1 MINNTQLKTFLLNSE
16 AKDLKGLAKIKTVY
30 RPYICPFDDI
40 LNSLPNNLSLFD
52 VGCGSGSFLSIIN
65 EFKSPTKLA
74 GVEISNDLVENAKSL
89 FKSKNIQTD
98 IYKYD
103 GTNIPEQLNEYDY
116 VSMIDV
122 FHHIPPAVQ
131 DAFMLQLFQKM
142 KSNSTL
148 IFKDI
153 DKSSIFVLFNKLHDL
168 LLSSEIGNEI
178 SVKRA
183 SDLLKKAG
191 FTIESVSTRQMLVY
205 PHYTIIAKKL

>member
-40 LNSLPNNLSLFD
+40 LNNLPNQISLFD
-52 VGCGSGSFLSIIN
+52 IGCGSGSFLSLVN
-65 EFKSPTKLA
+65 EFKNPSKLA

-89 FKSKNIQTD
+89 FNLKNIQTD

-103 GTNIPEQLNEYDY
+103 GSNIPDQLNEYDY

-122 FHHIPPAVQ
+122 FHHIPTEQ
-131 DAFMLQLFQKM
+131 QNHFMQQLFQKM
-142 KSNSTL
+142 KPNATL

-178 SVKRA
+178 SVNRA
-183 SDLLKKAG
+183 TYLLREVG
-191 FTIESVSTRQMLVY
+191 FSIDNVSSRQMWVY

>member
-178 SVKRA
+178 SVNRA
-183 SDLLKKAG
+183 TDLLKKAG

>member
-40 LNSLPNNLSLFD
+40 LNYLPNNLSLFD
-52 VGCGSGSFLSIIN
+52 IGCGSGSFLSIIN
-65 EFKSPTKLA
+65 EFKSPQKLA
-74 GVEISNDLVENAKSL
+74 GVEISNDLVENARSL
-89 FKSKNIQTD
+89 FKNKKTPTD

-103 GTNIPEQLNEYDY
+103 GTNIPDQLNEYDY

-122 FHHIPPAVQ
+122 FHHIPKRQ
-131 DAFMLQLFQKM
+131 QSSFMKQLFQKM
-142 KSNSTL
+142 KPNATL

-153 DKSSIFVLFNKLHDL
+153 NQASIFVYFNKLHDL

-178 SVKRA
+178 SIKNA
-183 SDLLKKAG
+183 TQLLKEAG
-191 FTIESVSTRQMLVY
+191 FKIESAKSKQMIVY

>member
-65 EFKSPTKLA
+65 EFKSPSKLA

-122 FHHIPPAVQ
+122 FHHIPPA
-131 DAFMLQLFQKM
+131 
-142 KSNSTL
+142 
-148 IFKDI
+148 
-153 DKSSIFVLFNKLHDL
+153 
-168 LLSSEIGNEI
+168 
-178 SVKRA
+178 
-183 SDLLKKAG
+183 
-191 FTIESVSTRQMLVY
+191 
-205 PHYTIIAKKL
+205 

>member
-1 MINNTQLKTFLLNSE
+1 MINNKQLKTFLLNSE

-40 LNSLPNNLSLFD
+40 LNSLPNNLNLFD
-52 VGCGSGSFLSIIN
+52 IGCGSGSFLSIIN

-74 GVEISNDLVENAKSL
+74 GVEISNDLVENARSL
-89 FKSKNIQTD
+89 FKSKKTKTD

-103 GTNIPEQLNEYDY
+103 GSDIPNELDQYDF

-122 FHHIPPAVQ
+122 FHHIPPAAQ
-131 DAFMLQLFQKM
+131 NDFMLQLFQKM
-142 KSNSTL
+142 KANSTL

-153 DKSSIFVLFNKLHDL
+153 DKASIFVFFNKLHDL
-168 LLSSEIGNEI
+168 LLSSEVGNEI

-183 SDLLKKAG
+183 TDLLKKVG
-191 FTIESVSTRQMLVY
+191 FTIDSVSTRQMLVY
-205 PHYTIIAKKL
+205 PHYTIIARKL

>member
-183 SDLLKKAG
+183 TDLLKKAG

>member
-142 KSNSTL
+142 KSNSIL

-178 SVKRA
+178 SVNRA
-183 SDLLKKAG
+183 TDLLKKAG

>member
-65 EFKSPTKLA
+65 EFKSPSKLA

-178 SVKRA
+178 SVNSA